1 MNDLRLLQQSM
12 LTKVSREKAEN
23 TFKMQAKEVE
33 KKQQDKL
40 KGIDTVEEQSRNY
53 VMERNNSEH
62 EEQRLYK
69 HKRSQHCEN
78 P

>member
-1 MNDLRLLQQSM
+1 M

-40 KGIDTVEEQSRNY
+40 KGIDTVEE
-53 VMERNNSEH
+53 
-62 EEQRLYK
+62 
-69 HKRSQHCEN
+69 
-78 P
+78 